1 MRGETDDYFEIS
13 VYETREG
20 EGRKKFKREE
30 VDEGHEEVTFRTIEL
45 DRIR

>member
-45 DRIR
+45 NRIR